1 MSQPQRTEPTAFRS
15 ILEEEHDGAAAQWE
29 IVNNSRVVSTYGETE
44 LERGQ
49 AFNRLAL
56 LDLSPLPRFGLK
68 GLNTSA
74 WLASQNFSVAEVPNE
89 AYPQRDGCLVARL
102 SQREL
107 LFLCDPAHPSMSADH
122 PYFTPGR
129 DCYMIRRQD
138 THYWFALSGAMAP
151 PMLAKLCGVNF
162 ASPAF
167 ANHRVAQT
175 QVAGT
180 SAIVVRHDMRETPAY
195 YLLGDNACTTFMWN
209 CLVDAMQEY
218 DGRMLGVLALR

>member
-1 MSQPQRTEPTAFRS
+1 MSQALHTDTHAFRS
-15 ILEEEHDGAAAQWE
+15 ILEATHTGAGAQWE
-29 IVNNSRVVSTYGETE
+29 VANNSRVVASYGETE

-49 AFNRLAL
+49 AFRRLAL

-68 GLNTSA
+68 GVNTTA
-74 WLASQNFSVAEVPNE
+74 WLASRDVVVGDISNQ
-89 AYPQRDGCLVARL
+89 AYPQGDGSLVARL

-107 LFLCDPAHPSMSADH
+107 LFLCEPSRPVMSMHHD
-122 PYFTPGR
+122 YFTPGR
-129 DCYMIRRQD
+129 ECYTIRRQD

-162 ASPAF
+162 SPSVF

-180 SAIVVRHDMRETPAY
+180 STVVVRHDMRETLAY
-195 YLLGDNACTTFMWN
+195 YLLGDSACSTFMWN

-218 DGRMLGVLALR
+218 DGRRLGVQALR

>member
-1 MSQPQRTEPTAFRS
+1 MNQPQRTQPTAFRS
-15 ILEEEHDGAAAQWE
+15 ILEAAHDGASARWE
-29 IVNNSRVVSTYGETE
+29 LVNYSRVVSTYGETE
-44 LERGQ
+44 LERKQ
-49 AFNRLAL
+49 AFKQLAV

-74 WLASQNFSVAEVPNE
+74 WLANHDVNIGDTPNW
-89 AYPQRDGCLVARL
+89 AYPQNDGCLVARL

-107 LFLCDPAHPSMSADH
+107 LFLCDPAHPSMAADH
-122 PYFTPGR
+122 QYFTPGR
-129 DCYMIRRQD
+129 DCYTIRRQD
-138 THYWFALSGAMAP
+138 THYWFALSGTMAP

-162 ASPAF
+162 APPAF

-180 SAIVVRHDMRETPAY
+180 SAIVVRHDLRETLAY
-195 YLLGDNACTTFMWN
+195 YLLGDSACSTFMWT

-218 DGRMLGVLALR
+218 DGRMLGMLALR

>member
-1 MSQPQRTEPTAFRS
+1 MSQPQRTQPTAFRS
-15 ILEEEHDGAAAQWE
+15 ILEKAHAGAAAQWE
-29 IVNNSRVVSTYGETE
+29 VVNDSRVVSTCGETE
-44 LERGQ
+44 LERMQ

-68 GLNTSA
+68 GLNTST
-74 WLASQNFSVAEVPNE
+74 WLASHDFRVAETPNW
-89 AYPQRDGCLVARL
+89 AYPQDDGCLVARL

-129 DCYMIRRQD
+129 DCYTIRRQD

-162 ASPAF
+162 AAPAF

-180 SAIVVRHDMRETPAY
+180 SAIVVRHDMRERLAY
-195 YLLGDNACTTFMWN
+195 YLLGDSACCTFMWN